1 MYFFLQNPYYLPSPI
16 YNVHRYHQFY
26 AKTWRNQLPNR
37 LFGDVVDR
45 WLYDGKRI
53 SHPFPRFFCWTEKV
67 MEMSLKAYGTRGE
80 TFGNFYWS
88 NQTTYISQ
96 FMEGLFFK
104 GLFFD
109 RSVISTLSLKLEE
122 YMLFQVAQDL

>member
-1 MYFFLQNPYYLPSPI
+1 MSNFFLLFSESLLPSPI

-67 MEMSLKAYGTRGE
+67 MEMSLKAYRTRGE
-80 TFGNFYWS
+80 TFGNFNLQAWFIETKSIYGGPL
-88 NQTTYISQ
+88 
-96 FMEGLFFK
+96 FHFFKVLFFN
-104 GLFFD
+104 
-109 RSVISTLSLKLEE
+109 RSVISTLSSKLEG
-122 YMLFQVAQDL
+122 YMLV